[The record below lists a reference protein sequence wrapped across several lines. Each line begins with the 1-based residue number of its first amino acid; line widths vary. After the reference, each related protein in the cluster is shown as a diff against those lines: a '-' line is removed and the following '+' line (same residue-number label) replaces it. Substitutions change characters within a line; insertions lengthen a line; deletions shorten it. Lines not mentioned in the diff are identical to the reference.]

1 MSSTKQVVNTKPKE
15 KISQKKKAGLTT
27 KSGRGSRP
35 HSRGGEFVRQEAIQL
50 IAQAIVVVYFPSI
63 SVELLR
69 RLPQAFPLQGVVRK
83 FTGLVSPHSGCTQNT
98 LGEEFEYAGALTIY
112 EVTGMI

>member
-1 MSSTKQVVNTKPKE
+1 M
-15 KISQKKKAGLTT
+15 
-27 KSGRGSRP
+27 
-35 HSRGGEFVRQEAIQL
+35 RQEAIQIDCSSYRRRL
-50 IAQAIVVVYFPSI
+50 F

>member
-1 MSSTKQVVNTKPKE
+1 M
-15 KISQKKKAGLTT
+15 
-27 KSGRGSRP
+27 
-35 HSRGGEFVRQEAIQL
+35 RQEAIQL
-50 IAQAIVVVYFPSI
+50 IAQAIVVVYFP
-63 SVELLR
+63 VELLR

-98 LGEEFEYAGALTIY
+98 LGEEFVYAGALTIY